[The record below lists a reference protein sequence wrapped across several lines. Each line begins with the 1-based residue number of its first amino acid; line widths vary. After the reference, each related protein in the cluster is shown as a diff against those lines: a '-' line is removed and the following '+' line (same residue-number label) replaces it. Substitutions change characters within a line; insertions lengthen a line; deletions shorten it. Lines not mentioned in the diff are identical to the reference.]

1 MSVLKYKDPKSGQLK
16 PLTTYIV
23 GSTNVIDELGESP
36 TDAISQR
43 AVTEAIKDFAPI
55 KEKDGFYIIDC
66 GDYE

>member
-23 GSTNVIDELGESP
+23 GGTNVVDELGESP

-43 AVTEAIKDFAPI
+43 AVTEAINGLF
-55 KEKDGFYIIDC
+55 KEDQNFYIIDC